1 MEENYTDIIKY
12 SGRRSYIDRRVFNDP
27 NFSGI
32 ERRMIKNR
40 RGVACRRENKRFQLK
55 DFTFV
60 KLWSESNEDIG
71 QLLDLSK
78 SGLSLRYFV
87 TGQNPSNFSE
97 LGIFSSSSGL
107 AVDGIPFRIISD
119 TELNESLFGPILF
132 RRSGVHFGPLK
143 PDQISKLEYFLKNFT
158 LRHA

>member
-1 MEENYTDIIKY
+1 MKENYTDDTKF
-12 SGRRSYIDRRVFNDP
+12 SGRRSYIDRRVFDDP

-32 ERRMIKNR
+32 ERRMIKDR
-40 RGVACRRENKRFQLK
+40 RGGTCRRENKRFQVK

-78 SGLSLRYFV
+78 RGLSLRYFV
-87 TGQNPSNFSE
+87 TGENPGNFSE
-97 LGIFSSSSGL
+97 LGIFSSGSGL

-119 TELNESLFGPILF
+119 TELDESPFGPVMF
-132 RRSGVHFGPLK
+132 RRSGVQFGQLA
-143 PDQISKLEYFLKNFT
+143 SKQKSNLDYFLKNYT
-158 LRHA
+158 LGQA